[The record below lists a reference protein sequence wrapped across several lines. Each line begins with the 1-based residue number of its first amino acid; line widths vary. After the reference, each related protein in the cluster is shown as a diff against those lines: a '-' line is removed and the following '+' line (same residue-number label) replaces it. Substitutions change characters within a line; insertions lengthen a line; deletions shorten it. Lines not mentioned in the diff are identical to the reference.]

1 MRIGIILSGGTG
13 TRIGG
18 DIPKQYIEVGG
29 RTIFSYA
36 AETVAKCVDRIQ
48 VVAAEMWR
56 DKIMEDCDGFD
67 KEICF
72 SEPGLTRQ
80 FSIYNALKDIEKYA
94 SKDDIVL
101 IHDAARPLV
110 TTELI
115 EGCFTAI
122 EKDGHEGALPVI
134 PVKDTVYFSMDG
146 ISITSLLDRT
156 KLYAGQAPEAFKFG
170 KYLNANERLIMRT
183 WEAGGDLI
191 VNPASDIFKI
201 NGSTEPA
208 KLAGMD
214 VVMVQGDEHNYK
226 ITTLEDL
233 GRFTEEMNAGLK
245 NDRYERLIF

>member
-36 AETVAKCVDRIQ
+36 AETVAKSVDRMQ
-48 VVAAEMWR
+48 VVAAEMWHER
-56 DKIMEDCDGFD
+56 IVEDCAGFG
-67 KEICF
+67 KEIGF

-94 SKDDIVL
+94 SKNDVVL

-110 TTELI
+110 TTEVI
-115 EGCFTAI
+115 EGCFNAI
-122 EKDGHEGALPVI
+122 ETDGHEGALPVI

-146 ISITSLLDRT
+146 INITSLLDRA

-170 KYLNANERLIMRT
+170 NYLKANERLIMRT

-191 VNPASDIFKI
+191 INPASDIFKI

-214 VVMVQGDEHNYK
+214 VVMITGDEHNYK
-226 ITTLEDL
+226 ITTPEDL
-233 GRFTEEMNAGLK
+233 ARFTEEISG
-245 NDRYERLIF
+245 RS